1 MTKAKNPPT
10 RMGRPKK
17 REAFQSFT
25 FRMPPGLHVELRHA
39 AFDRRMS
46 VNDLLLE
53 LVDRAWRADPAR
65 ERYAL
70 LAQASDELP
79 TRAAATRTADSRT
92 KPTRRR

>member
-1 MTKAKNPPT
+1 MTKAKSPPT

-53 LVDRAWRADPAR
+53 LVERAWRADPDR
-65 ERYAL
+65 ERYTQ
-70 LAQASDELP
+70 LAERVAVRP
-79 TRAAATRTADSRT
+79 APPRSRT
-92 KPTRRR
+92 RGR